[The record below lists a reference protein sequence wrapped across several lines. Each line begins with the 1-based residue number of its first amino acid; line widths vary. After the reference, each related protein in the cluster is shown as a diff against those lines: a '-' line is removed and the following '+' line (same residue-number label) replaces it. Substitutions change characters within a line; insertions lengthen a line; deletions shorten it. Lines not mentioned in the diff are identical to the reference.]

1 MLIRCFRMDRVYR
14 SSSLYITK
22 IMTEKYIM
30 PPVVSLDEIY
40 EQTTSTTPVVF
51 ILSPGSDPTNDL
63 MKLAKR
69 CDIPDDQFMYIS
81 LGQGQERAALKLLNN
96 AVENGYW
103 LMLQNGHLL
112 VQFMKELEKYLEK
125 IEHPHDNFRLF
136 ITTDSTPT
144 FPIGILQISLK
155 VVTEPPNGLK
165 MNLKASVH
173 KLTQTLLD
181 SCTHTAFKPLVFVLT
196 FFHAVVQVSIFF
208 ICLRTI
214 SNKIC
219 LHRNH
224 FMGQGDHQI
233 SMYFLGN
240 LKKFYVHLSSL
251 LLVMNLVYY
260 NIKFKLLFSHA
271 GTT

>member
-14 SSSLYITK
+14 ASSLYITK

-51 ILSPGSDPTNDL
+51 ILSPGSDPTNDC

-69 CDIPDDQFMYIS
+69 CDIPDDQFKYIS
-81 LGQGQERAALKLLNN
+81 LGQGQERAALKLLGD
-96 AVENGYW
+96 AIENGHW

-112 VQFMKELEKYLEK
+112 VQFMKDLEKYLEK
-125 IEHPHDNFRLF
+125 VENPHENFRLF
-136 ITTDSTPT
+136 ITTDSTPS

-173 KLTQTLLD
+173 RLTQTVLD
-181 SCTHTAFKPLVFVLT
+181 SCTHIAFKPLVFVLT
-196 FFHAVVQVSIFF
+196 FFHAVVQVCIFF
-208 ICLRTI
+208 VKFVYIEITSR
-214 SNKIC
+214 
-219 LHRNH
+219 
-224 FMGQGDHQI
+224 GDHHM
-233 SMYFLGN
+233 SYNFLKYWYPSTN
-240 LKKFYVHLSSL
+240 DVHLTHYFSAISY
-251 LLVMNLVYY
+251 VMNLVYY
-260 NIKFKLLFSHA
+260 YITLTLLLRNA
-271 GTT
+271 GTTQIW